1 MLSKNELKTRIL
13 KDNSHIDHKP
23 KNRKL
28 CLINSTILEMILD
41 RDALLPWILVC
52 GTKERF

>member
-1 MLSKNELKTRIL
+1 MIYKNELKTRIL
-13 KDNSHIDHKP
+13 RDNSHIDHKQ